1 MSIKALGYV
10 VVETAQPD
18 EWDRF
23 LTQFVGVMRVDDA
36 ADGAALYRVDDR
48 VFRFRIEPGK
58 REWFVAAGYEVAD
71 RATLDAL
78 AARIAAAGRPVEW
91 ASDAEAAGRGAEA
104 MLRTS
109 DPAGN
114 GLELYCGD
122 ARTDVPFVSP
132 IGVPGFVTGEMGMG
146 HAVFSAPNFD
156 ETIAFHCEV
165 LGFGQTDMP
174 RFHLFG
180 PDGPSM
186 GFAFL
191 HAANGRHHSIAF
203 GEGPIPPSGAVHIML
218 ELPNLIEVGKAHDRM
233 KRLGYPESATLGRH
247 VNDETTG
254 FYVQTPSGFDL
265 EIGCDSLVIDP
276 ATWETTR
283 HEAISVW
290 GHEWAWQKALKDQQ
304 AQEQQAQEQGA
315 EA

>member
-1 MSIKALGYV
+1 MGIKALGYV
-10 VVETAQPD
+10 VVETAQPE

-23 LTQFVGVMRVDDA
+23 LTEFVGAMRAGDA
-36 ADGAALYRVDDR
+36 ADGAALYRVDGR
-48 VFRFRIEPGK
+48 VFRFRIQPGS
-58 REWFVAAGYEVAD
+58 REWFVAAGYEVESRAD
-71 RATLDAL
+71 LDAL
-78 AARIAAAGRPVEW
+78 ALKVAAGGRMVEW
-91 ASDAEAAGRGAEA
+91 ADAAEAASRGAEA
-104 MLRTS
+104 MFRTT

-122 ARTDVPFVSP
+122 AASDAPFVSP
-132 IGVPGFVTGEMGMG
+132 IGVPEFVTGDMGMG
-146 HAVFSAPNFD
+146 HAVFSAPDFD
-156 ETIAFHCEV
+156 ATIAFHCDV
-165 LGFGQTDMP
+165 LGFHQTDMP

-180 PDGPSM
+180 PEGPSM

-191 HAANGRHHSIAF
+191 HADNGRHHSIAF

-233 KRLGYPESATLGRH
+233 KRMGYAESATLGRH

-265 EIGCDSLVIDP
+265 EVGCDSLVIDP
-276 ATWETTR
+276 ATWQTTR

-290 GHEWAWQKALKDQQ
+290 GHEWAWQKAMQQ
-304 AQEQQAQEQGA
+304 QEQG
-315 EA
+315 EAA